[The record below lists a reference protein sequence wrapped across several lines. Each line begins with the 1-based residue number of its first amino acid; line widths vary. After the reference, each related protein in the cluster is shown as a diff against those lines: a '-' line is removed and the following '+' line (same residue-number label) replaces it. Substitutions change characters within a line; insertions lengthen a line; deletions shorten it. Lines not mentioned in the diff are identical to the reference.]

1 MQAFNPDR
9 RGASVATTQ
18 TGQGVSML
26 DAAFGQ
32 VEHAGGQLETAMRKA
47 GTLSIH
53 LYERTVD
60 RVLDFELEMARR
72 AEQQWLEAQAAILR
86 DLTSSYASAARTL
99 LK

>member
-18 TGQGVSML
+18 TGQGVSIL
-26 DAAFGQ
+26 DAAFGR
-32 VEHAGGQLETAMRKA
+32 LE
-47 GTLSIH
+47 
-53 LYERTVD
+53 VQ
-60 RVLDFELEMARR
+60 
-72 AEQQWLEAQAAILR
+72 AEVVR